1 MAASWHGA
9 GDAARYV
16 SPRAARRE
24 PGAVRHGAIV
34 GPSVGP
40 TLGGWL
46 TDNFSW
52 NDVFFIN
59 VVPGAIAAIII
70 FVRLRNPTDPRPMPV
85 DAIGLGL
92 LAVGLG
98 SLQFILDEGQRNDWF
113 SDGRIVGFALAS
125 VAGLCAFVIWE
136 LYGTKRPIVDLRAF
150 KYRAIVAGSVLSLA
164 LGATLFGAIVI
175 LPQYTQ
181 GILGFTA
188 TLSGELIFARAI
200 FIAIFTPFV
209 ARLAGTG
216 RVDTRIL
223 LFVGFS
229 MIGVAQF
236 WLAAVTTTQSDF
248 GALLLPAALGGIGIS
263 LLFTP
268 IAIAVLGAVPPEV
281 APKAAAFQSLSLQL
295 GGSLSTAA
303 LITLLAR
310 RNAFHQ
316 DMLAASATAANPA
329 LAALLKPPRHRA
341 RIRADPTAGFRA
353 VVCRRAVRPRRADLH
368 LDAADLRHA
377 RPPQGRSPR
386 RGHHRVGRGGAGRE
400 AARI

>member
-1 MAASWHGA
+1 M
-9 GDAARYV
+9 
-16 SPRAARRE
+16 
-24 PGAVRHGAIV
+24 
-34 GPSVGP
+34 
-40 TLGGWL
+40 
-46 TDNFSW
+46 
-52 NDVFFIN
+52 
-59 VVPGAIAAIII
+59 
-70 FVRLRNPTDPRPMPV
+70 
-85 DAIGLGL
+85 
-92 LAVGLG
+92 
-98 SLQFILDEGQRNDWF
+98 
-113 SDGRIVGFALAS
+113 
-125 VAGLCAFVIWE
+125 
-136 LYGTKRPIVDLRAF
+136 
-150 KYRAIVAGSVLSLA
+150 LSLA

-223 LFVGFS
+223 LFIGFS

-248 GALLLPAALGGIGIS
+248 GALLLP
-263 LLFTP
+263 
-268 IAIAVLGAVPPEV
+268 
-281 APKAAAFQSLSLQL
+281 AAFQSLSLQL

-329 LAALLKPPRHRA
+329 LAALLKYPHA
-341 RIRADPTAGFRA
+341 IALEYAQIQQQASALSYADAQFALGVLTFTLMPLIFVMPG
-353 VVCRRAVRPRRADLH
+353 RRKDVAHVE
-368 LDAADLRHA
+368 
-377 RPPQGRSPR
+377 
-386 RGHHRVGRGGAGRE
+386 VTIE
-400 AARI
+400 

>member
-1 MAASWHGA
+1 M
-9 GDAARYV
+9 
-16 SPRAARRE
+16 
-24 PGAVRHGAIV
+24 
-34 GPSVGP
+34 
-40 TLGGWL
+40 
-46 TDNFSW
+46 
-52 NDVFFIN
+52 
-59 VVPGAIAAIII
+59 
-70 FVRLRNPTDPRPMPV
+70 
-85 DAIGLGL
+85 
-92 LAVGLG
+92 
-98 SLQFILDEGQRNDWF
+98 
-113 SDGRIVGFALAS
+113 AS

-329 LAALLKPPRHRA
+329 LAALLKYPHA
-341 RIRADPTAGFRA
+341 IALEYAQIQQQASALSYADAQFALGVLTFTLMPLIFVMPG
-353 VVCRRAVRPRRADLH
+353 RRKDVAHVE
-368 LDAADLRHA
+368 
-377 RPPQGRSPR
+377 
-386 RGHHRVGRGGAGRE
+386 VTIE
-400 AARI
+400 